1 MGKQWKCQWSMGI
14 GFGGARHILLPQVSS
29 TLLLRITDYGY
40 GYGYGYDEVN
50 FFLLSY
56 FFYVSS
62 RGRENLNVLSLI
74 SYFNFNRK
82 L

>member
-1 MGKQWKCQWSMGI
+1 MGI
-14 GFGGARHILLPQVSS
+14 RFGAARHIVLPPVSS
-29 TLLLRITDYGY
+29 TLLLRITDY

>member
-1 MGKQWKCQWSMGI
+1 MGI
-14 GFGGARHILLPQVSS
+14 RFGAARRIVLPPVSS

-56 FFYVSS
+56 FFHVSS
-62 RGRENLNVLSLI
+62 RGLENLNVLSLI